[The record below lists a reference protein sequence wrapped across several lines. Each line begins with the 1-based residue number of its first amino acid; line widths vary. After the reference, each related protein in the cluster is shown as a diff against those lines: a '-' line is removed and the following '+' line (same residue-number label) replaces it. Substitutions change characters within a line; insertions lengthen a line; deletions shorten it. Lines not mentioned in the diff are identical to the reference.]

1 MLITVAFL
9 CGILTRLPTH
19 ADKFPDTCPCFPL
32 YPPREFVKYFSLLSL
47 FLSEYYRFIR
57 TKLLHIL
64 SNALYFP
71 FFLNSKIGNRSYS
84 ITFSCFSGRL
94 VIVCESLRR
103 RLSYSCKDIKLPVWT
118 TETGTDHPSKR
129 IAGTGGR
136 CFCRMLRSVRLSA
149 SNSTLCRGSG
159 AEKRKLC
166 RKQQSGTKGVWV

>member
-32 YPPREFVKYFSLLSL
+32 YPPPREFVKYFSLLSL

-94 VIVCESLRR
+94 VIVCESLHLRFGFG
-103 RLSYSCKDIKLPVWT
+103 K
-118 TETGTDHPSKR
+118 E
-129 IAGTGGR
+129 AGGR
-136 CFCRMLRSVRLSA
+136 KGLSMNTTKVVHVQRTINRSSHLLIPARI
-149 SNSTLCRGSG
+149 
-159 AEKRKLC
+159 
-166 RKQQSGTKGVWV
+166 